1 LEVTLKQSFTTLGDK
16 GKVSTRGGSHGKG
29 GNQGSRRTAYMSI
42 PKTENSKFDDPMG
55 IEEHNSQPCGI
66 QVL

>member
-1 LEVTLKQSFTTLGDK
+1 
-16 GKVSTRGGSHGKG
+16 
-29 GNQGSRRTAYMSI
+29 MSI